1 MNHCLIQAVI
11 NSAPQMRYTKENQ
24 TPIAEMIVNFKG
36 LRSEDPTRDLKIIG
50 WGNIAQEMVG
60 ELKGG
65 QNIVIEGRLKMN
77 SVTRKDGTKEKQPEL
92 TASKIHQI
100 SPVDVIKSDQKENN
114 ESFENKEILISKEN
128 IDTKIKLRTNL
139 DPSLFIIKISCF
151 CLISSFSGCSIH
163 L

>member
-36 LRSEDPTRDLKIIG
+36 LRSEDPNRDLKIIG
-50 WGNIAQEMVG
+50 WGNIAQEMVD
-60 ELKGG
+60 ELKEG

-100 SPVDVIKSDQKENN
+100 EPVEAIKSEKKVDNDSINK
-114 ESFENKEILISKEN
+114 KEI
-128 IDTKIKLRTNL
+128 TKNSTW
-139 DPSLFIIKISCF
+139 D
-151 CLISSFSGCSIH
+151 SSTLVPEVDEIPF
-163 L
+163 

>member
-36 LRSEDPTRDLKIIG
+36 LRSEDTVRELKILG
-50 WGNIAQEMVG
+50 WGNIAQEMID
-60 ELKGG
+60 ELKEG

-77 SVTRKDGTKEKQPEL
+77 SVTRKDGTKEKQAEL

-100 SPVDVIKSDQKENN
+100 TPVDFIKSDEKEKN
-114 ESFENKEILISKEN
+114 ELIDKKEV
-128 IDTKIKLRTNL
+128 TKNSNW
-139 DPSLFIIKISCF
+139 D
-151 CLISSFSGCSIH
+151 SSPLVPEVDEIPF
-163 L
+163 

>member
-50 WGNIAQEMVG
+50 WGNIAQEMVD
-60 ELKGG
+60 ELKEG

-77 SVTRKDGTKEKQPEL
+77 SITRKDGTKEKQAEL

-100 SPVDVIKSDQKENN
+100 SQVDVNNSDQKEKNG
-114 ESFENKEILISKEN
+114 STDKKEI
-128 IDTKIKLRTNL
+128 TKN
-139 DPSLFIIKISCF
+139 
-151 CLISSFSGCSIH
+151 SSWDSSPLVPEVDEIPF
-163 L
+163 

>member
-1 MNHCLIQAVI
+1 MNHCLIQGVI

-50 WGNIAQEMVG
+50 WGNIAQEMVD
-60 ELKGG
+60 ELSEG
-65 QNIVIEGRLKMN
+65 QNIIIEGRLKMN

-100 SPVDVIKSDQKENN
+100 EQVGAIKSEQKANN
-114 ESFENKEILISKEN
+114 VSIDKKEI
-128 IDTKIKLRTNL
+128 TNKSNW
-139 DPSLFIIKISCF
+139 D
-151 CLISSFSGCSIH
+151 SSPLVPEVDEIPF
-163 L
+163 

>member
-11 NSAPQMRYTKENQ
+11 NSAPKMRYTKENQ

-36 LRSEDPTRDLKIIG
+36 LRSEDPTRELKILG
-50 WGNIAQEMVG
+50 WGNIAQEMM
-60 ELKGG
+60 EKLKEG
-65 QNIVIEGRLKMN
+65 QNIVIEGRLRMN

-100 SPVDVIKSDQKENN
+100 SPVDVIKSDLKENN
-114 ESFENKEILISKEN
+114 ESFENKET
-128 IDTKIKLRTNL
+128 TKKSSWDSSPLVPEVDEIPFQIKYQHYFLE
-139 DPSLFIIKISCF
+139 
-151 CLISSFSGCSIH
+151 H